1 MKEIIKKSNQYKYSS
16 MRYTQEEDLYESNIL
31 INNDSILII
40 GTIEKDSMKI
50 DWATNNPKLL
60 VESMI
65 TIEKDL
71 ESNINIKHLT
81 IEFIPEEIIEL
92 FEQNNYI
99 IKSEWMDYWKPKL
112 ESKTTPNNLVIR
124 PIEEKEYIIGS
135 NITKSCKGYS
145 RGYNGEEIEWFKEW
159 KDNEFSEIFV
169 AEQNNQIVGVCA
181 VNLYGFESE
190 KGTVLWLREVAVH
203 PKFHSQKIGFHLI
216 NHAFDWGVKNGAQRS
231 FLACDRDNTKAIRL
245 YEYLGYEAKHNR
257 GQINIEK
264 FIN

>member
-1 MKEIIKKSNQYKYSS
+1 MKEIIKKSSQYKYSS

-31 INNDSILII
+31 VNNDSILII

-92 FEQNNYI
+92 FEQNNYV
-99 IKSEWMDYWKPKL
+99 IKSEWMDYWKPTL

-135 NITKSCKGYS
+135 YITKSCKGYS

-181 VNLYGFESE
+181 VNLYG
-190 KGTVLWLREVAVH
+190 
-203 PKFHSQKIGFHLI
+203 I
-216 NHAFDWGVKNGAQRS
+216 
-231 FLACDRDNTKAIRL
+231 
-245 YEYLGYEAKHNR
+245 
-257 GQINIEK
+257 
-264 FIN
+264 